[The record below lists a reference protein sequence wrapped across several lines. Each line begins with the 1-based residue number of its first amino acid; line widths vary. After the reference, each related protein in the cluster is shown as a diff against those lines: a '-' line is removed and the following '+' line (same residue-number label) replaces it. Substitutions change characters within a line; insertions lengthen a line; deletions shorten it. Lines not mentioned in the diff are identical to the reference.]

1 MKVSNL
7 LKYIIFFGFSIIVLL
22 PFFWTLYASFV
33 ESDLDL
39 NTSIL
44 DFGKY
49 GFSNFTYILE
59 RGDIFI
65 WIKNSVVVVFFI
77 TIFNLIINTMAGYSL
92 ARCNFKGKHVSFMYI
107 VGIMMIPTQ
116 VLVIPIFLV
125 VSRLGLINTYVGL
138 ILPFVY
144 NSFGVFLMRQFYL
157 DFPGDLESAGY
168 IDGLNHWGIFVRI
181 ALPLSKNALMTQ
193 AILIC
198 IWNWNSF
205 ILPSILVNTPDKFTL
220 PLGIY
225 QITNTQFITSVTKS
239 MAGATVALI
248 PTIIFYLIF
257 QKKLINSDIGSGVK
271 G

>member
-1 MKVSNL
+1 MRFKQF
-7 LKYIIFFGFSIIVLL
+7 LKYTLFFGVSIIVLL
-22 PFFWTLYASFV
+22 PFFWTLYAAFI
-33 ESDLDL
+33 ENDLDL
-39 NTSIL
+39 HTTIF
-44 DFGKY
+44 DFSKY
-49 GFSNFTYILE
+49 GFGNFLYILE

-65 WIKNSVVVVFFI
+65 WVKNSVIVVFFI
-77 TIFNLIINTMAGYSL
+77 TMLNLMINTMAGYSL
-92 ARCNFKGKHVSFMYI
+92 ARCNFRGKRISFMYI
-107 VGIMMIPTQ
+107 VGIMMIPPQ

-125 VSRLGLINTYVGL
+125 VSRLGLINTYLGL
-138 ILPFVY
+138 ILPFVC

-157 DFPGDLESAGY
+157 EFPRDLESAGY
-168 IDGLNHWGIFVRI
+168 IDGLGPWGIFIKI

-193 AILIC
+193 AILIG

-205 ILPSILVNTPDKFTL
+205 ILPSILVNTPEKFTL

-239 MAGATVALI
+239 MAGAVMALI